1 MKIPADNIS
10 QSLLKP
16 LDTEATSVAL
26 DSARSGA
33 GYLGHGAS
41 SLAEPSI
48 ASVAPTRDPGET
60 VLSSEVWNGSSD
72 ASRRLD
78 ISAAMFAQPGDSAAL
93 DKAVDTI
100 LSALQ

>member
-26 DSARSGA
+26 DSARSGL
-33 GYLGHGAS
+33 GYLGPES
-41 SLAEPSI
+41 SSRTESSI
-48 ASVAPTRDPGET
+48 ASVSPTRDPGET
-60 VLSSEVWNGSSD
+60 ILSSDVWNSSPD

-78 ISAAMFAQPGDSAAL
+78 LSAAMFAQPGDSAAL
-93 DKAVDTI
+93 DNAVDAI
-100 LSALQ
+100 LAALQ